1 MKSTTFAVLA
11 SATLAMAKPL
21 LLNSAGDFEDLEAGA
36 EFPLKYSGCD
46 SGCTITLETG
56 PSTALKPVTTLAADA
71 SGDSIT
77 VTLPED
83 LVSGNYAF
91 RIVDNSDNNPE
102 TNQNFSKQFPVEGS
116 AETTSSAASSSA
128 ASTSRAASSS
138 AASSAAS
145 SESEVS
151 SSAAETSSATE
162 TSSAVET
169 SSVTVTSL
177 STLTTPAPTKS
188 ESSTSTQSSTS
199 TTSTTIPDSAAAGY
213 QAQLGLVMAAAVAI
227 AAL

>member
-11 SATLAMAKPL
+11 SATLVMATPKF
-21 LLNSAGDFEDLEAGA
+21 LNNAGDFENIEAGD
-36 EFPLKYSGCD
+36 EFPIKYSGCD

-56 PSTALKPVTTLAADA
+56 PSDALKPVTTLAADA

-77 VTLPED
+77 VTIPED
-83 LVSGNYAF
+83 LASADYAF
-91 RIVDNSDNNPE
+91 RIVDNSDNDPE
-102 TNQNFSKQFPVEGS
+102 TNHNFSKQFPVEGS
-116 AETTSSAASSSA
+116 AAASSSAASSSA
-128 ASTSRAASSS
+128 AATSSAASSSSASS

-145 SESEVS
+145 SE
-151 SSAAETSSATE
+151 AETSSASE

-169 SSVTVTSL
+169 TSVTVS
-177 STLTTPAPTKS
+177 SQPLTTPAPSST
-188 ESSTSTQSSTS
+188 EISTSTKSATSTSTS
-199 TTSTTIPDSAAAGY
+199 TTNVPDSAAAGY